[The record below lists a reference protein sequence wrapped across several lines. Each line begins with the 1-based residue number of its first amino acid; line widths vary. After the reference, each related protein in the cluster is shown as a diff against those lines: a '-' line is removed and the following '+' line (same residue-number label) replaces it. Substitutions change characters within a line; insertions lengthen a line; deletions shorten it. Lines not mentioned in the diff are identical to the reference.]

1 MKNEKIK
8 CQGVVLK
15 TTDYKENAN
24 LITILTNDGIKNLI
38 IRGTKK
44 LSSKMRSLTNIFNII
59 EIVQTDNGG
68 LNTITEGSVIK
79 NYAGFYDDVLK
90 ISYAEAIIEKILV
103 LNSSITNY
111 ETLYQF
117 VIKIFDLLLTSKEP
131 ELVVLVFE
139 TKLLYLVGI
148 APNFKECVNCHK
160 KEANRLILS
169 EGGVVCDECIQ
180 KNRYA
185 MVLNENETMALKII
199 YLIKIERIEQDF
211 YDTIRPFYQ
220 KLNFFIDLYYSN
232 FLDFTSK
239 TKKIINQIS
248 N

>member
-24 LITILTNDGIKNLI
+24 LITILTNKGIKNLI

-44 LSSKMRSLTNIFNII
+44 LSSKMRGLTNVFNII
-59 EIVQTDNGG
+59 EVVQTDNDG

-79 NYAGFYDDVLK
+79 SYVGFYDEILK
-90 ISYAEAIIEKILV
+90 ISYAEVMIEKILV

-117 VIKIFDLLLTSKEP
+117 VIQIFDLLLASREP
-131 ELVVLVFE
+131 ELVVLLFE
-139 TKLLYLVGI
+139 TKLLYLLGI

-160 KEANRLILS
+160 MLANRLVLS

-180 KNRYA
+180 KNHYTF
-185 MVLNENETMALKII
+185 VLNENETTALKII
-199 YLIKIERIEQDF
+199 YLIKIERIKDDF

-220 KLNFFIDLYYSN
+220 KLNLFMDLYYNN

-239 TKKIINQIS
+239 VKKVINQI
-248 N
+248 NN